1 MAWHRWVIQNLKK
14 KVTRGVKIDI
24 SNLVNFNP
32 SSQKSDNSD
41 FDEIHLPK
49 AYKYLDEKV
58 QKSYVSWH

>member
-32 SSQKSDNSD
+32 SSQKSDNSH

-49 AYKYLDEKV
+49 A
-58 QKSYVSWH
+58 